1 MPDTP
6 SKRRADRR
14 VRVDDVAREA
24 GVSPI
29 TVSRALST
37 PDLVRPETR
46 AKVAAAVEKTGY
58 VVNALASSLRSG
70 RSTSVMV
77 FTASLQNPHYAG
89 AVQGALD
96 AFEGSRFHLVFS
108 QTGYSDEIG
117 TDIVES
123 ALQLRPAGVM
133 FTGVVKDEAAR
144 TALRELGVPIVE
156 MWGEGVEPIDMLVG
170 SSIREAGRMMGEH
183 FVARG
188 YRNIAYCGHVMTQGG
203 IGLQGFREGLAS
215 GGLGVGFVSAHE
227 GSGTFA
233 EGIAALEEIL
243 VSYPQCDAIFF
254 GSDLLAVGAI
264 VNARERSIAVPE
276 RVAIAG
282 YGNLDFGAHVEPTLT
297 SVTVSDYDTGRLAG
311 AMLRKR
317 LEGGGVAEPVRR
329 LSVQLEIRGSTAP
342 KSANS

>member
-1 MPDTP
+1 VQDSS
-6 SKRRADRR
+6 SKRHANRR

-29 TVSRALST
+29 TVSRALSS

-96 AFEGSRFHLVFS
+96 AFEGSRFHLVFA

-117 TDIVES
+117 TEIVE
-123 ALQLRPAGVM
+123 ATLQLRPAGVM

-144 TALRELGVPIVE
+144 AALRELHVPVVE
-156 MWGEGVEPIDMLVG
+156 MWGEGIEAIDMLVG
-170 SSIREAGRMMGEH
+170 SSIREAGRMMGAH
-183 FVARG
+183 FVDRG
-188 YRNIAYCGHVMTQGG
+188 YRHIAYCGHVKTQGG
-203 IGLQGFREGLAS
+203 IGLRGFEEGLAS
-215 GGLGVGFVSAHE
+215 GGRRVEFALARE

-233 EGIAALEEIL
+233 EGIAVLDEIL
-243 VSYPQCDAIFF
+243 ARFPECDAIFF

-264 VNARERSIAVPE
+264 VSARERGIAVPE

-282 YGNLDFGAHVEPTLT
+282 YGNLDFGAHVRPTLT

-317 LEGGGVAEPVRR
+317 LEGGGATEPVRR

-342 KSANS
+342 KSADS

>member
-1 MPDTP
+1 
-6 SKRRADRR
+6 
-14 VRVDDVAREA
+14 
-24 GVSPI
+24 VSPI

-70 RSTSVMV
+70 RSASIMV

-96 AFEGSRFHLVFS
+96 AFDGSRFHLVFS

-117 TDIVES
+117 SGVVDS

-144 TALRELGVPIVE
+144 AALRELRVPVVE
-156 MWGEGVEPIDMLVG
+156 MWGEGVEAIDMMVG

-183 FVARG
+183 FVSRG
-188 YRNIAYCGHVMTQGG
+188 YRHIAYCGHVKTQGG
-203 IGLQGFREGLAS
+203 IGLQGFREGLES
-215 GGLGVGFVSAHE
+215 GARDVELVLARE

-233 EGIAALEEIL
+233 EGIAALEEI
-243 VSYPQCDAIFF
+243 VRQFPQCDAIFF

-264 VNARERSIAVPE
+264 VNARERGIDVPG

-282 YGNLDFGAHVEPTLT
+282 YGNLDFDTHVEPTLT

-317 LEGGGVAEPVRR
+317 LEGGAPAEPVRR

-342 KSANS
+342 KSADS

>member
-1 MPDTP
+1 VQDSP

-14 VRVDDVAREA
+14 VRVDDVARVA

-70 RSTSVMV
+70 RSSSVMV
-77 FTASLQNPHYAG
+77 FTASLQNPHYAA

-108 QTGYSDEIG
+108 QTGYDDAIE
-117 TDIVES
+117 TDIVDS
-123 ALQLRPAGVM
+123 TLQLRPAGVM

-144 TALRELGVPIVE
+144 VALRELRVPVVE
-156 MWGEGVEPIDMLVG
+156 MWGEGIEAIDMLVG
-170 SSIREAGRMMGEH
+170 SSIREAGRMMGAH

-188 YRNIAYCGHVMTQGG
+188 YRHIAYCGHVKTQGG
-203 IGLQGFREGLAS
+203 IGLQGFREGLES
-215 GGLGVGFVSAHE
+215 GGRDVGYVSAHE

-233 EGIAALEEIL
+233 EGIAALNEIL
-243 VSYPQCDAIFF
+243 VRYPECDAIFF

-264 VNARERSIAVPE
+264 VSARERDIPVPD

-282 YGNLDFGAHVEPTLT
+282 YGNLDFGTHVQPPLT

-311 AMLRKR
+311 AMLRQR
-317 LEGGGVAEPVRR
+317 LEGGGSAEPVRR

-342 KSANS
+342 KSSDS